1 MKNTSIW
8 MASLISWLLIIELCT
23 GCQRQVT
30 SSGSFT
36 LAKDSCF
43 KNTLAVNSNIKVS
56 VMMSKTN
63 AQQYPFIPN
72 SLEDMD
78 KGLPITDSVAYLSPN
93 KELRIT
99 GWPSLGHPS
108 LKEKFQ
114 KELYTYQDLVKV
126 NAYAVTQRM
135 FLRDSTL
142 KIVKNVMYKNCQY
155 PHFIMQGENAEYI
168 YLLKT
173 ELSRLSLIKDR
184 IFKNCLVRFPKHLK
198 SKYWGTVHQ
207 MMEDA
212 GYYQADTVALH
223 KEVDK
228 FIETHGDTLRKL
240 VKERK
245 EKARKKK

>member
-1 MKNTSIW
+1 MKNTIVW
-8 MASLISWLLIIELCT
+8 IASLISWLIILEVCT
-23 GCQRQVT
+23 SCQRQVT

-43 KNTLAVNSNIKVS
+43 KNTLAVNPNIKVGIL
-56 VMMSKTN
+56 TN
-63 AQQYPFIPN
+63 DRNFQQWAFIPN
-72 SLEDMD
+72 SKLDMN
-78 KGLPITDSVAYLSPN
+78 GGINDSMAFLSPN

-126 NAYAVTQRM
+126 NAYAVAQRM

-155 PHFIMQGENAEYI
+155 PHFIMQGENAQYI
-168 YLLKT
+168 YFLKT
-173 ELSRLSLIKDR
+173 ELSRLALIKDR

-198 SKYWGTVHQ
+198 NKYWGTVHQ

-240 VKERK
+240 VKDRK
-245 EKARKKK
+245 EK